1 MSEPDS
7 DELSKIYKDSGRI
20 RVTLAGKKFEKI
32 KIKALEDQ
40 EQFWREQAKNLI
52 WFKDWE
58 RVLDWEN
65 PPFAKWFVGGK
76 LNASVNCLDRHIDSG
91 TKNKASYNLGK

>member
-32 KIKALEDQ
+32 KIKASEDQ
-40 EQFWREQAKNLI
+40 EQFWGEQAKNLI

-58 RVLDWEN
+58 RGIRLEKPSFCKVVRWWQVERICQL
-65 PPFAKWFVGGK
+65 
-76 LNASVNCLDRHIDSG
+76 S
-91 TKNKASYNLGK
+91 

>member
-32 KIKALEDQ
+32 KIKASED
-40 EQFWREQAKNLI
+40 
-52 WFKDWE
+52 
-58 RVLDWEN
+58 
-65 PPFAKWFVGGK
+65 
-76 LNASVNCLDRHIDSG
+76 
-91 TKNKASYNLGK
+91 

>member
-32 KIKALEDQ
+32 KIKALEI
-40 EQFWREQAKNLI
+40 KNSSG
-52 WFKDWE
+52 
-58 RVLDWEN
+58 EN
-65 PPFAKWFVGGK
+65 RQK
-76 LNASVNCLDRHIDSG
+76 I
-91 TKNKASYNLGK
+91 